1 MEEEIILDANYFRK
15 IVNDNISMNNDEY
28 FKDLMNVITILA
40 NNSKSKLNAVQIKKY
55 FIDPNYPRT
64 LNFLENKGFR
74 DTKTAYGTII
84 ISWS

>member
-40 NNSKSKLNAVQIKKY
+40 NNSKSILEIK
-55 FIDPNYPRT
+55 DN
-64 LNFLENKGFR
+64 
-74 DTKTAYGTII
+74 
-84 ISWS
+84 